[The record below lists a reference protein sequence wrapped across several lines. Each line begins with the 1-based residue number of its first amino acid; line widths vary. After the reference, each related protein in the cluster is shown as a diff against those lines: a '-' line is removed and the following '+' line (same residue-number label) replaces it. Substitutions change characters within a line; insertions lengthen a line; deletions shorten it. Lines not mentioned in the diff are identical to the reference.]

1 MWEVYNFNRVVGE
14 RVSIVEDTP
23 GVTRDRVLFFRRMVN
38 T

>member
-23 GVTRDRVLFFRRMVN
+23 GVTRDLFFRRMVN

>member
-23 GVTRDRVLFFRRMVN
+23 GVIVFILQAN
-38 T
+38 G